1 MFPLVPRDTTEF
13 AVLGSG
19 VVGLTTAIELASR
32 GVGVTVYADR
42 VAHPRASEAAPALFT
57 PYPGPDLAR
66 FQRWTER
73 SLARLKRIAVEAGPD
88 SGVHLGTLRQYFYKP
103 APQFPWLDTLLNVR
117 PIRPVP
123 APCVD
128 ATTGDC
134 PHIDMRRY
142 LPWLESRARA
152 RGVTFIDRGVA
163 AIDDLFAL
171 GHRTVV
177 NCAGYGARALAADPL
192 VRAMHGQVLHV
203 HNDIGLEYSIH
214 DDAPTREDGGEG
226 LVAYIF
232 VFRDHLVLG
241 GTFEAGREDH
251 ATDRATL
258 DAIVERCRGLL
269 RLDGDPRWRDLAR
282 TEIGAFAGV
291 RPARGGPTQFEETRV
306 ERVDLPGGRAI
317 VHNYGHGRSGVTFSW
332 ASAEEAADLALGA

>member
-1 MFPLVPRDTTEF
+1 MPPDTAEY

-19 VVGLTTAIELASR
+19 VVGLTTAVELAAR
-32 GVGVTVYADR
+32 GAAVTLYADR
-42 VAHPRASEAAPALFT
+42 VVHPRASEAAPALFT

-73 SLARLKRIAVEAGPD
+73 SLSRFKRIAGEDGPE
-88 SGVHLGTLRQYFYKP
+88 SGVDLGILRQYFYKP
-103 APQFPWLDTLLNVR
+103 APVFPWLDTLLNVR

-123 APCVD
+123 APCLD

-134 PHIDMRRY
+134 PHIDMHRY

-152 RGVTFIDRGVA
+152 GGVTFVDRGVA
-163 AIDDLFAL
+163 AIDDLFAV
-171 GHRTVV
+171 GHRVV
-177 NCAGYGARALAADPL
+177 LNCAGYGARALAADPL

-203 HNDIGLEYSIH
+203 PNDIGLDYSIH
-214 DDAPTREDGGEG
+214 DDAPVREGSREG

-232 VFRDHLVLG
+232 VFRDRLVLG
-241 GTFEAGREDH
+241 GTFEGGREKGT
-251 ATDRATL
+251 TDRPTL

-269 RLDGDPRWRDLAR
+269 RLDGHPRWRDLAR
-282 TEIGAFAGV
+282 HEIGAFAGV
-291 RPARGGPTQFEETRV
+291 RPARGGPAQFEATRV
-306 ERVDLPGGRAI
+306 ERVERAGRRVI

-332 ASAEEAADLALGA
+332 ASAEAAADLALGA

>member
-1 MFPLVPRDTTEF
+1 M
-13 AVLGSG
+13 LGSG
-19 VVGLTTAIELASR
+19 VVGLTTAVELAAR
-32 GVGVTVYADR
+32 GVAVNLYADR
-42 VAHPRASEAAPALFT
+42 VVHPRASEAAPALFT

-66 FQRWTER
+66 FRRWTEL
-73 SLARLKRIAVEAGPD
+73 SLGQLQRIAGEDGPD
-88 SGVHLGTLRQYFYKP
+88 SGVHLGTLRQYYYKP

-123 APCVD
+123 APCLD

-134 PHIDMRRY
+134 PHIDMHRY

-152 RGVTFIDRGVA
+152 GGVTFVDRGVA

-171 GHRTVV
+171 GHRVV
-177 NCAGYGARALAADPL
+177 VHCAGYGARALAPDRL

-203 HNDIGLEYSIH
+203 PNDIGLDYSIH
-214 DDAPTREDGGEG
+214 DDAPRRDGAGARGGEG

-232 VFRDHLVLG
+232 VFRDRLVLG
-241 GTFEAGREDH
+241 GTFEGGRD
-251 ATDRATL
+251 ASTTDRPTL

-269 RLDGDPRWRDLAR
+269 RLDGCPRWRDLAR
-282 TEIGAFAGV
+282 HEIGAFAGV
-291 RPARGGPTQFEETRV
+291 RPARGGPAQFEATRV
-306 ERVDLPGGRAI
+306 ERVELARRRVI